1 MKVLH
6 AFTLQSPDNA
16 FGGPIRVALN
26 LGHELKRRGV
36 EVELVGGCRGYETT
50 PTDIENIPANLF
62 AVRQIHPKLGFSGLV
77 SLKLLIWA
85 WRSVKS
91 YDLVHIH
98 MARDL
103 ITLPIGLI
111 CRIRRIPFVIQGH
124 GMIDPTQKLA
134 GRILDALFVKRLLKN
149 SAKLL
154 YLTEQESKDF
164 PAVAGKDLANLA
176 FLPNGVP
183 TQAGATP
190 NTTSALSQTVSYI
203 SRLQARKRPQLF
215 VEMAAKLIRDGVQCQ
230 FKIAGA
236 DEGELEQTLE
246 IINSDELSGKVE
258 YLGSQDHAGVI
269 KLLQETSVLV
279 LPSINEPFPMIVLE
293 AISCAIPVVI
303 TDTCGLAPYII
314 RGNAGVVTD
323 GSVDQLA
330 QATKLILS
338 DLAKYS
344 TNALTLAQTEFSMS
358 HIGDELLA
366 IYGDATTAN

>member
-26 LGHELKRRGV
+26 LGHELKSRGV
-36 EVELVGGCRGYETT
+36 DVELVGGCRGYKTA
-50 PTDIENIPANLF
+50 PTDIENIHANLF
-62 AVRQIHPKLGFSGLV
+62 PVRQIHRSLGFSGLI
-77 SLKLLIWA
+77 SLKLLSWA
-85 WRSVKS
+85 WRNVKN
-91 YDLVHIH
+91 YNLVHIH

-111 CRIRRIPFVIQGH
+111 CQIRRIPFVIQGH

-154 YLTEQESKDF
+154 YLTEQESQDF
-164 PAVAGKDLANLA
+164 PAVAGELLTNLA

-190 NTTSALSQTVSYI
+190 NTSASVKTVSYI
-203 SRLQARKRPQLF
+203 SRLQARKRPHLF
-215 VEMAAKLIRDGVQCQ
+215 VETASKLIRDGVEYQ

-236 DEGELEQTLE
+236 DEGELDRVLE
-246 IINSDELSGKVE
+246 IIKTDGISDKVE

-269 KLLQETSVLV
+269 ELLQKTSVLV

-303 TDTCGLAPYII
+303 TDTCGLAPYIT
-314 RGNAGVVTD
+314 RGDAGIVTD

-330 QATKLILS
+330 DATKLILS
-338 DLAKYS
+338 NLSKYS
-344 TNALTLAQTEFSMS
+344 TNALTLAQAEFSMS

-366 IYGDATTAN
+366 IYSDATEAN

>member
-26 LGHELKRRGV
+26 LGHELKNRGV
-36 EVELVGGCRGYETT
+36 EVELIGGARGYAVLPSE
-50 PTDIENIPANLF
+50 IEKIPAHLF
-62 AVRQIHPKLGFSGLV
+62 QVRQIHPKLGFSGLF
-77 SLKLLIWA
+77 SLKLLA
-85 WRSVKS
+85 WTWRNIKN

-111 CRIRRIPFVIQGH
+111 CSIRRIPFVIQGH

-134 GRILDALFVKRLLKN
+134 GRILDALLVKRLLTK
-149 SAKLL
+149 SDKLL
-154 YLTEQESKDF
+154 YLTEQESQDF
-164 PAVAGKDLANLA
+164 PAVAGKDLDNLA

-183 TQAGATP
+183 AQSEVKQNQETASSRTI
-190 NTTSALSQTVSYI
+190 SYI
-203 SRLQARKRPQLF
+203 SRLQARKRPHLF
-215 VEMAAKLIRDGVQCQ
+215 VQMAAKLNRDGVVCN

-236 DEGELEQTLE
+236 DEGELERVLE
-246 IINSDELSGKVE
+246 IIKTDGLSETVE
-258 YLGSQDHAGVI
+258 YLGSQDHVGVI

-293 AISCAIPVVI
+293 AISCGIPVVI
-303 TDTCGLAPYII
+303 TDTCGLAPYIT
-314 RGNAGVVTD
+314 RGNAGIVTD

-330 QATKLILS
+330 NATATILR
-338 DLAKYS
+338 DLKSYS

-358 HIGDELLA
+358 HIGDELVSIYQGA
-366 IYGDATTAN
+366 IKTH

>member
-26 LGHELKRRGV
+26 LGHELESRKV
-36 EVELVGGCRGYETT
+36 DVALVGGCRGYEIP
-50 PTDIENIPANLF
+50 PTEIENINAHLF
-62 AVRQIHPKLGFSGLV
+62 PVRQIHPKLGFSGLF
-77 SLKLLIWA
+77 SIKLLTWA
-85 WRSVKS
+85 WRNVRT

-134 GRILDALFVKRLLKN
+134 GRILDTLLVKRLLAK
-149 SAKLL
+149 SARLL
-154 YLTEQESKDF
+154 YLTEQEAKDF
-164 PAVAGKDLANLA
+164 PAVAGKDLNNLA

-183 TQAGATP
+183 VQHDATP
-190 NTTSALSQTVSYI
+190 NKTSSSRQTVSYI
-203 SRLQARKRPQLF
+203 SRLQERKRPHLF
-215 VEMAAKLIRDGVQCQ
+215 VQMAAELIKDGATCQ

-236 DEGELEQTLE
+236 DEGELERVLE
-246 IINSDELSGKVE
+246 IIKTNGLSDTVE

-269 KLLQETSVLV
+269 KLLQETTVLV

-303 TDTCGLAPYII
+303 TDTCGLAPYIT
-314 RGNAGVVTD
+314 RGAAGIVTD

-330 QATKLILS
+330 DATNMILG
-338 DLAKYS
+338 DLVKFS
-344 TNALTLAQTEFSMS
+344 TNALALAQTEFSMS

-366 IYGDATTAN
+366 IYTDAIKSY